1 MIKQIFSITLPIF
14 SIVLVGFIYGRV
26 KKPNMTGANQ
36 VIIDLALPCL
46 IFTSLSAKQF
56 ELTSASLFVLSATI
70 VVIFSGLLIWPLA
83 KYSGTGAKALLPSV
97 MFGNVGP
104 IGIPITVLAFGPE
117 GLAPAILI
125 LVFSN
130 ILHFSVGVGIM
141 SGRVDAK
148 LIYASPLVWA
158 TILGILFSYLQLSLP
173 DWVGISVSMIGTIL
187 VPLMLLS
194 LGTRL
199 ADSKI
204 EHLKVGAIGSILSI
218 ISRLLITYIVL
229 MLVPLE
235 PIQKGALILFAG
247 LPPAVFNYM
256 FADRYKQEPDKV
268 ASIVIVGHLLSLLV
282 LPLVLW
288 LAL

>member
-1 MIKQIFSITLPIF
+1 
-14 SIVLVGFIYGRV
+14 
-26 KKPNMTGANQ
+26 
-36 VIIDLALPCL
+36 
-46 IFTSLSAKQF
+46 
-56 ELTSASLFVLSATI
+56 
-70 VVIFSGLLIWPLA
+70 
-83 KYSGTGAKALLPSV
+83 

-229 MLVPLE
+229 MLIPLE

>member
-1 MIKQIFSITLPIF
+1 MIERILTITLPIF
-14 SIVLVGFIYGRV
+14 VIVLAGFIYGRV
-26 KKPNMTGANQ
+26 KKPNMVGANQ
-36 VIIDLALPCL
+36 IIIDLALPCL

-56 ELTSASLFVLSATI
+56 ELASASYFVLAAS
-70 VVIFSGLLIWPLA
+70 VVAIFSGLLIWPLA

-104 IGIPITVLAFGPE
+104 IGIPLTVLAFGPD
-117 GLAPAILI
+117 GLAPAVLL

-158 TILGILFSYLQLSLP
+158 TVLGVLFSYFHLSLP
-173 DWVGISVSMIGTIL
+173 EWVGIPLSMVGNIL

-204 EHLKVGAIGSILSI
+204 EHLRVGVIGSVLSTV
-218 ISRLLITYIVL
+218 SRLFITYLVL
-229 MLVPLE
+229 ILIPLE
-235 PIQKGALILFAG
+235 PIQKGALILFA
-247 LPPAVFNYM
+247 
-256 FADRYKQEPDKV
+256 
-268 ASIVIVGHLLSLLV
+268 
-282 LPLVLW
+282 
-288 LAL
+288 